1 MSARNLNIALWTA
14 QVLLAL
20 VFGAAGVMK
29 VTMPLSD
36 LAGMLTWPGN
46 VPSWLVRFIGTAEL
60 AGAIGILVPA
70 LTRIQPLLTPLAA
83 LGFAIIQ
90 ILAVPVH
97 ISQGDIAMVG
107 PVNVILLALA
117 LFVVWGR
124 YRKLPI
130 PPKGA
135 LG

>member
-14 QVLLAL
+14 QILLAL
-20 VFGAAGVMK
+20 VFGAAGFMK
-29 VTMPLSD
+29 VTMPLPD

-46 VPSWLVRFIGTAEL
+46 FPSWLVRFIGTAEL

-107 PVNVILLALA
+107 PVNAILLALA

-124 YRKLPI
+124 YRRLPI
-130 PPKGA
+130 QPKGT
-135 LG
+135 LE